1 MTQPTFSTPMPMLL
15 DLNGNGL
22 SGGSVYIGV
31 AGQDPQA
38 FPQTCYWDAAG
49 TIPASQPIAT
59 QAGYF
64 VNAGNIAQLFGPT
77 NYSIRVL
84 DSNGVL
90 VFYQPTVSNSLAGP
104 LTLSANGLTVGATQ
118 LVCAGGFV
126 GFGTASPG
134 SAADVAGTL
143 RVTNPAVPA
152 QYVALSVAGGLFS
165 LIPSAG
171 VTNVRWQSD
180 ALGIWNTAGTVQ
192 FAGFQAS
199 GLIINGAIS
208 DVSGNVR
215 GVPKS
220 DIAGNFTLSLAQL
233 GYKIKLTN
241 AGAQTVTIPTN
252 AAVAFG
258 TDAIVTLVNRGTTA
272 VSITPAGG
280 VTLIQAATG
289 ATGTR
294 TLAVNGLAT
303 LIKNDT
309 DEWMITGSG
318 VS

>member
-49 TIPASQPIAT
+49 TIPAAQPLAT
-59 QAGYF
+59 QSGYF
-64 VNAGNIAQLFGPT
+64 VNAGNIAQLYGPT

-104 LTLSANGLTVGATQ
+104 LTLSANGLTVGTTQ

-126 GFGTASPG
+126 GFGTATPSD
-134 SAADVAGTL
+134 AVDVAGTL
-143 RVTNPAVPA
+143 RLTNPSVSA
-152 QYVALSVAGGLFS
+152 QYAQFGISSNQLFIVANAVTPNIVINSTNTVFRDL
-165 LIPSAG
+165 
-171 VTNVRWQSD
+171 TNVTTFATINASSFITSGTISD
-180 ALGIWNTAGTVQ
+180 AAG
-192 FAGFQAS
+192 S
-199 GLIINGAIS
+199 
-208 DVSGNVR
+208 VR
-215 GVPKS
+215 GVPQS
-220 DIAGNFTLSLAQL
+220 AIAGNFTLALTQL

-258 TDAIVTLVNRGTTA
+258 TDAIITLVNRGTTA
-272 VSITPAGG
+272 ASIALSGG
-280 VTLIQAATG
+280 VTLIQAGTG
-289 ATGTR
+289 ATGAR
-294 TLAVNGLAT
+294 TLAVNGMCSLV
-303 LIKNDT
+303 KNDT
-309 DEWMITGSG
+309 DEWMISGSG

>member
-1 MTQPTFSTPMPMLL
+1 MAQPTFTAPLPLFL

-22 SGGSVYIGV
+22 NAGKVYIGV
-31 AGQDPQA
+31 VGQDPIA
-38 FPQTCYWDAAG
+38 FPQTCYFDAAG
-49 TIPASQPIAT
+49 TVIASQPIRT
-59 QAGYF
+59 MAGY
-64 VNAGNIAQLFGPT
+64 VSNAGAVAQLYGPT
-77 NYSIRVL
+77 NYSIIVK
-84 DSNGVL
+84 DSNDVTVYPL
-90 VFYQPTVSNSLAGP
+90 SNVSNSLAGP
-104 LTLSANGLTVGATQ
+104 LALSANGLTVGATQ
-118 LVCAGGFV
+118 LVCSGGFV
-126 GFGTASPG
+126 GFGTATPG

>member
-1 MTQPTFSTPMPMLL
+1 MAQPTFSAPLPILL

-22 SGGSVYIGV
+22 SGGRVYIGV
-31 AGQDPQA
+31 AGSDPQA

>member
-1 MTQPTFSTPMPMLL
+1 MAQPTMTAPLPLLL